1 MNDLD
6 EKFWREKDYLEE
18 IGSQYGQQYIL
29 QKGIK
34 KFKEKGEEAILKE
47 IKQLHDRKC
56 FQPIKVQ
63 DITEAERRKAQVALT
78 YLTEKRDGTI
88 KARTVYNGKP
98 TREWLSREESASPTA
113 SLEGIFITSIIDAME
128 DRDVMTADVP
138 NAFIQT
144 PMPII
149 DEKDKVIMKLT
160 GVLVDILLK
169 MAPDIYKDYVTLEN
183 GKRVIY
189 LNVLRA
195 IYGMLVSALLWYKKF
210 KKDLES
216 IGFIFNPYDACVANR
231 EVNNKQHTVRF
242 HVDDLMSS
250 HEDAKVNDEFL
261 EWLNKMYGEH
271 GEVKAVR
278 GNKHDY
284 LGMTLEFKNKE
295 VKIDMTEYVK
305 GMLSEFPIKFNKNE
319 NTRTPA
325 GVEMFAEDNS
335 KRLNQQQREIFH
347 RITAK
352 ALFLCKRG
360 RPDIQPIVAVLCTRV
375 KNPGTKDW
383 NKLVRMMKFLRNTE
397 DDVLTLSAE
406 HGVSRIIWSIDSAFG
421 VHPDYKSHVG
431 GCMKFHKGKGT
442 PINLSAKHKLN
453 TESSTTS
460 ELVGVDY
467 VLPMVLWVPLFL
479 EKQGYNV
486 EENLVLQDN
495 KSTILLAKNGK
506 ASSGKRTRALNI
518 RYFYVTDQIE
528 RGNITMDYCHTDDMT
543 ADYLSKSLQG
553 MKFEKF
559 RGEIMGFD

>member
-1 MNDLD
+1 MLMNDLD

-216 IGFIFNPYDACVANR
+216 IGFIFNPYDAC
-231 EVNNKQHTVRF
+231 
-242 HVDDLMSS
+242 
-250 HEDAKVNDEFL
+250 
-261 EWLNKMYGEH
+261 
-271 GEVKAVR
+271 
-278 GNKHDY
+278 
-284 LGMTLEFKNKE
+284 
-295 VKIDMTEYVK
+295 
-305 GMLSEFPIKFNKNE
+305 
-319 NTRTPA
+319 
-325 GVEMFAEDNS
+325 
-335 KRLNQQQREIFH
+335 
-347 RITAK
+347 
-352 ALFLCKRG
+352 
-360 RPDIQPIVAVLCTRV
+360 
-375 KNPGTKDW
+375 
-383 NKLVRMMKFLRNTE
+383 
-397 DDVLTLSAE
+397 
-406 HGVSRIIWSIDSAFG
+406 
-421 VHPDYKSHVG
+421 
-431 GCMKFHKGKGT
+431 
-442 PINLSAKHKLN
+442 
-453 TESSTTS
+453 
-460 ELVGVDY
+460 
-467 VLPMVLWVPLFL
+467 
-479 EKQGYNV
+479 
-486 EENLVLQDN
+486 
-495 KSTILLAKNGK
+495 
-506 ASSGKRTRALNI
+506 
-518 RYFYVTDQIE
+518 
-528 RGNITMDYCHTDDMT
+528 
-543 ADYLSKSLQG
+543 
-553 MKFEKF
+553 
-559 RGEIMGFD
+559 